1 MAQTAK
7 LISTDELRT
16 MSSEEYMV
24 IDIRGKYSYSFGH
37 IDGAVLV
44 SSKLSDE
51 ELSAQLAEY
60 KDKKLIVCGNGGIM
74 GGEFAE
80 QLCSLGFE
88 KEWRCLLRPS
98 VNSFRSRT
106 KLKKGVSKYTT

>member
-24 IDIRGKYSYSFGH
+24 TDIRGKYSYSFGH

-51 ELSAQLAEY
+51 ELSAQLASDCRLLNY
-60 KDKKLIVCGNGGIM
+60 TSAQSFPYSFCGK
-74 GGEFAE
+74 A
-80 QLCSLGFE
+80 
-88 KEWRCLLRPS
+88 KVR
-98 VNSFRSRT
+98 
-106 KLKKGVSKYTT
+106 